1 MIQHIVMFKLRETM
15 PAEQKDKNKWEM
27 KRRLEALPGKIDVIR
42 SMQAGINVKESE
54 RAFDVV
60 LVSTFDNLDD
70 LETYRVHPAHQEF
83 VAYAAQIRETAA
95 SVDFET

>member
-1 MIQHIVMFKLRETM
+1 MIHHIVMFKLLETH
-15 PAEQKDKNKWEM
+15 PAEQKEQNKREM

-42 SMQAGINVKESE
+42 SMQVGINIKESE

-60 LVSTFDNLDD
+60 LVSTFDNLGD

-83 VAYAAQIRETAA
+83 IAYAAQIREKTA
-95 SVDFET
+95 SVDYEV